1 MGFLLELVGEFV
13 LDLVGE
19 AFSGLFVFSGRSMRD
34 ALSGG
39 GPSGSLFGRSPWWR
53 S

>member
-1 MGFLLELVGEFV
+1 MDFLLELVGEFV
-13 LDLVGE
+13 FDLVGE

-34 ALSGG
+34 ALSDGG
-39 GPSGSLFGRSPWWR
+39 SLGSLFGRSPWWR